1 MNRHQEIKVILERS
15 QLHIKPRLWCLLLL
29 LILAGFLTF
38 IIGLLLG
45 EATLVWQ
52 SLLVNFLFFS
62 GLSIGGLMFSVI
74 FTITNAVWGRP
85 IKRLA
90 EAMIGFLPIAAVLM
104 VLLFFGAPYLY
115 QWIDPSQ
122 VIQSKAGWLNFPF
135 FIGRQVFLFC
145 LFSILSWFYL
155 KASLRP
161 DIALAKNLIGFSN
174 VFSEMFIRNFGDPA
188 SEEKHGLKISKLL
201 APYIAILFV
210 IMSTL
215 IAFDWIM
222 SLDQEW
228 FSTLFGL
235 QYTMA
240 SLLSAAA
247 ALIIISG
254 IARQTLNLE
263 AYFTIRRHHDIG
275 KLTFAACLIW
285 TYLVFS
291 QVLVIWYGNMPKE
304 TPYLLLRMQ
313 SLEWGY
319 VSWIVLSLLFTVPL
333 LGLMSRTACQSI
345 WFSRLVAVEILIGL
359 WLEKYLLIVPS
370 VQENSLA
377 GKVKNTRLPGLDV
390 NLYDVFLTLGMLAI
404 FLACFFWFLKRVP
417 VLPIADRYLMEEE
430 GIRHKGKGNREK
442 GIGKRHKA

>member
-15 QLHIKPRLWCLLLL
+15 QFQIKPRFWCLLLL
-29 LILAGFLTF
+29 LILAGILTF
-38 IIGLLLG
+38 IGGLLVG

-62 GLSIGGLMFSVI
+62 GLSVGGLMFSVI

-90 EAMIGFLPIAAVLM
+90 EAMIGFLPIAAVFM
-104 VLLFFGAPYLY
+104 ILLFFGAQYLY
-115 QWIDPSQ
+115 QWIDPSL

-145 LFSILSWFYL
+145 LFGLLSWFYL

-161 DIALAKNLIGFSN
+161 DIALAKNLIGFGN
-174 VFSEMFIRNFGDPA
+174 AFSDTFIRNFGDPV
-188 SEEKHGLKISKLL
+188 SEEKQSLKISKLL

-210 IMSTL
+210 VMSTL

-254 IARQTLNLE
+254 IARQTLNLDM
-263 AYFTIRRHHDIG
+263 YFTIRRHHDIS
-275 KLTFAACLIW
+275 KLTFAGCLIW

-291 QVLVIWYGNMPKE
+291 QVLVIWYGNLPKE

-319 VSWIVLSLLFTVPL
+319 MFWIVLSLLFTIPL

-370 VQENSLA
+370 VQENSLV

-390 NLYDVFLTLGMLAI
+390 NLYDVFLTLGMLAT

-417 VLPIADRYLMEEE
+417 VLPIADRYLMEEK
-430 GIRHKGKGNREK
+430 GIRPRL
-442 GIGKRHKA
+442 